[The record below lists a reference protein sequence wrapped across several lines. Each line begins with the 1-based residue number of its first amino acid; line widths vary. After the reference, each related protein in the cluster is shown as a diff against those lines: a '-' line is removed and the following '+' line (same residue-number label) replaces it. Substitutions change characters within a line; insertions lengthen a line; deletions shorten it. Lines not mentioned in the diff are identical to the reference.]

1 MSVLPV
7 WDPPL
12 PLAIGALPTLRGA
25 AGGRLGHRAPTGR
38 AEGPLSAHRDR
49 LRDLKLMISY
59 PISVFRLVR
68 LVISALV

>member
-1 MSVLPV
+1 MSVPV

-12 PLAIGALPTLRGA
+12 PLAIGALPPLRGEA
-25 AGGRLGHRAPTGR
+25 NGRLGHGHPHQSYGKS
-38 AEGPLSAHRDR
+38 GQAHDQ
-49 LRDLKLMISY
+49 L